1 MKKLIFLL
9 SFVSATLTSE
19 SNHISNFRTRSSNE
33 NLARKKR
40 FTDWETM
47 IMRTRQMLK
56 NDDDGIKKMVKKLE
70 NVWSRKISPL
80 IPLRSKKT
88 RRFEKLLGFSRSH
101 TIVTRHSVSLSY
113 ASISQSQR
121 YFILNPTLNLF
132 WTKAS
137 ALYLT
142 FLPRLKLSV

>member
-47 IMRTRQMLK
+47 IMRTKQMLK
-56 NDDDGIKKMVKKLE
+56 NDDDGIKKMVK
-70 NVWSRKISPL
+70 N
-80 IPLRSKKT
+80 
-88 RRFEKLLGFSRSH
+88 
-101 TIVTRHSVSLSY
+101 
-113 ASISQSQR
+113 
-121 YFILNPTLNLF
+121 
-132 WTKAS
+132 
-137 ALYLT
+137 
-142 FLPRLKLSV
+142 